1 MVGVLE
7 GECYGAGG
15 GHGGLVL
22 RALGG
27 GCRDA
32 ALDA

>member
-15 GHGGLVL
+15 GDGGLML
-22 RALGG
+22 HALGG
-27 GCRDA
+27 GCGDA
-32 ALDA
+32 SLDA